1 MNRPDYFNV
10 IEERLNLL
18 AVQIITRGRL
28 NILDY
33 HGHLENFYQYFLN
46 EVYGWTVTNENNNK
60 QNVEA
65 IDLMT
70 VSLTVG
76 GQNQTKNNLN
86 KMTRTN
92 RMAAHNN
99 KGFLA
104 CVTRTMK
111 PLLHRTFG
119 GFGVYDVLLWGLLWI
134 SVA

>member
-92 RMAAHNN
+92 STAAHKN
-99 KGFLA
+99 
-104 CVTRTMK
+104 
-111 PLLHRTFG
+111 
-119 GFGVYDVLLWGLLWI
+119 
-134 SVA
+134 